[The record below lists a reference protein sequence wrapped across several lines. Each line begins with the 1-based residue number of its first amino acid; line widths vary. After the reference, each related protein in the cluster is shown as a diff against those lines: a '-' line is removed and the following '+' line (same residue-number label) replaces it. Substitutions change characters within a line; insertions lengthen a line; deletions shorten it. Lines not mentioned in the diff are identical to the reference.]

1 MCYIKVSDLQK
12 LNGLYIHNI
21 TEGMSQYLY
30 YIMEGTEEQHYLFLS
45 RLMEIGASDKAFVDF
60 YYKRINASNIKI
72 ITKYLTEDECVLLDS
87 LIKKGYEAFGEEEF
101 LLVELRDEIL
111 KLLLHISYQECL
123 FSSFYF
129 TWPICTIWSNYG
141 GRFLLFAKEQEQCDP
156 LIVMAK
162 EIGMLIER

>member
-1 MCYIKVSDLQK
+1 MCNIKVSELQK

-30 YIMEGTEEQHYLFLS
+30 YIVEGTEEQHYVFLAH
-45 RLMEIGASDKAFVDF
+45 LMEIGASYKAFADF
-60 YYKRINASNIKI
+60 YYKRINASNIKLL
-72 ITKYLTEDECVLLDS
+72 KKHLTEEESILLDS
-87 LIKKGYEAFGEEEF
+87 LIKKGYEAFREEEF
-101 LLVELRDEIL
+101 LLVELTDEIL

-129 TWPICTIWSNYG
+129 TWPPCTIWSNYG
-141 GRFLLFAKEQEQCDP
+141 GRFLLFAKEQEQCDQ
-156 LIVMAK
+156 LIVAAK